1 MQATES
7 LYEVKS
13 KEILHDYI
21 VNLEDRTCSCREWQ
35 SNGYPCG
42 HALAVTL
49 GHQEDVQLYAKTF
62 YTLDPYRSCY
72 IHAIIHPNNDNFVQP
87 LQFIGNNVN
96 SANGDE
102 IGDITGSEDESDD
115 PLCPPSAKRQPGR
128 PKKRRIRHR
137 TEDEGEPRRVQ
148 KCSLCRE
155 IGHSKRTCP
164 KPIS

>member
-1 MQATES
+1 MKNFRILEFVKKNFISLIIYLINYKKNYSLRYNRLKNHFLGVKSPLSKQLCKVSLQATES

-21 VNLEDRTCSCREWQ
+21 VNFEDRTCSYREWQ

-42 HALAVTL
+42 YALAVIL
-49 GHQEDVQLYAKTF
+49 GHQEDVQLYAKIF
-62 YTLDPYRSCY
+62 YTLDPYRSYY

-102 IGDITGSEDESDD
+102 IG
-115 PLCPPSAKRQPGR
+115 
-128 PKKRRIRHR
+128 
-137 TEDEGEPRRVQ
+137 
-148 KCSLCRE
+148 
-155 IGHSKRTCP
+155 
-164 KPIS
+164 

>member
-1 MQATES
+1 M
-7 LYEVKS
+7 Y
-13 KEILHDYI
+13 DYI
-21 VNLEDRTCSCREWQ
+21 INLKDRIYSYREWQ

-42 HALAVTL
+42 HALAVIL

-72 IHAIIHPNNDNFVQP
+72 IHAIIHPDNDNFVQP

-115 PLCPPSAKRQPGR
+115 PLRLLVQNFNL
-128 PKKRRIRHR
+128 
-137 TEDEGEPRRVQ
+137 EGQKSEGFDIVQ
-148 KCSLCRE
+148 KMKGSRVGFKSVVYVVKLDIPKGLAQNLLASL
-155 IGHSKRTCP
+155 SFM
-164 KPIS
+164 